1 MFDILGIARL
11 LHRQGRRYQAGAR
24 PAARSRIMR
33 EQGKLG
39 SAFLARHMREDGPP
53 ISTDT
58 IHTPWGDIHGH
69 GIALKGR
76 NVHD

>member
-11 LHRQGRRYQAGAR
+11 LRRQGRRHQALAR
-24 PAARSRIMR
+24 KAARSRIMR

-53 ISTDT
+53 V
-58 IHTPWGDIHGH
+58 
-69 GIALKGR
+69 R
-76 NVHD
+76 